1 MKFRLKQ
8 WNEQCFGNLQKH
20 LREAQGR
27 LDSVTRQIRDQGM
40 TQDLMSE
47 ESSALREV
55 EEWELR
61 EEIFWKQKSRVD
73 WLQEGDRNTTFFHN
87 TVKARRSGNSI
98 TSLVST
104 SGDQLFS
111 KEAISLEAKR
121 YFSQL
126 FSKEEPCSLVE
137 TRAILE
143 CIPQLVS
150 DSMNRDLLRPIMLE
164 ELEKVVFG
172 MKKVK
177 PQALMAFALNFSKN
191 FGRSSNLI
199 F

>member
-1 MKFRLKQ
+1 MTP
-8 WNEQCFGNLQKH
+8 NL
-20 LREAQGR
+20 
-27 LDSVTRQIRDQGM
+27 M
-40 TQDLMSE
+40 PE

-61 EEIFWKQKSRVD
+61 EEIFWKKKSRVD

-87 TVKARRSGNSI
+87 IVKARRSKNSI
-98 TSLVST
+98 TSLVSN
-104 SGDQLFS
+104 SGNQLFS

-126 FSKEEPCSLVE
+126 FSKEEPGSLVE
-137 TRAILE
+137 TRAILD

-150 DSMNRDLLRPIMLE
+150 SSMNRYLLRPIVIE

-172 MKKVK
+172 MKKGKAPSPDGFPIKFFQEFWEIIKFDLLEVVQESYQNK
-177 PQALMAFALNFSKN
+177 QMLKSLNATFLALIPKLDGANSLD
-191 FGRSSNLI
+191 
-199 F
+199 